1 MKGQL
6 ILGVSGS
13 IAAFRAA
20 ELASALTQEGLE
32 VETVMTE
39 RACDFVGPLT
49 FKALTG
55 RPVHTDDMPFN
66 EPMAHI
72 RLTDAAKLMLVA
84 PASADA
90 LARLSLGLA
99 DDLLA
104 TTALTISCPLWVAP
118 AMNTKM
124 WEQAVTRE
132 HISRLTDRGVRIL
145 EPESGRLACGTV
157 GSGRMMAVA
166 TIVEAVRS
174 SGIFR

>member
-1 MKGQL
+1 MKGSL
-6 ILGVSGS
+6 ILGVTGS

-39 RACDFVGPLT
+39 RACEFVGPLT

-55 RPVHTDDMPFN
+55 RAVHTDGSVFA

-84 PASADA
+84 PASADS

-104 TTALTISCPLWVAP
+104 TTALTVSCPLWVAP
-118 AMNTKM
+118 AMNTRM

-132 HISRLTDRGVRIL
+132 HVSRLSGRGVRIL

-166 TIVEAVRS
+166 AIVEAVKA

>member
-1 MKGQL
+1 MNRSL
-6 ILGVSGS
+6 ILGVTGS

-20 ELASALTQEGLE
+20 ELASALTQEGIE
-32 VETVMTE
+32 VDTVMTE
-39 RACDFVGPLT
+39 RACEFVGPLT

-55 RPVHTDDMPFN
+55 RAVHTDDSPFE

-84 PASADA
+84 PATADS

-104 TTALTISCPLWVAP
+104 TTALTVSCPLWVAP
-118 AMNTKM
+118 AMNTRM
-124 WEQAVTRE
+124 WEHPATKE
-132 HISRLTDRGVRIL
+132 HLARLAARGVRIL
-145 EPESGRLACGTV
+145 EPDSGRLACGTV
-157 GSGRMMAVA
+157 GAGRMMAVA
-166 TIVEAVRS
+166 SIVEAVRL